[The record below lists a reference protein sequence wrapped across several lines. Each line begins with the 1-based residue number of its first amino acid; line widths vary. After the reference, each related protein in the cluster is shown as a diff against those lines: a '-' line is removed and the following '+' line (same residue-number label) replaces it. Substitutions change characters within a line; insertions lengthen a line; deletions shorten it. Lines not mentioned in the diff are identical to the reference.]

1 MVNSRGSWRRIPQP
15 IIASRIYSP
24 LPKAI
29 PTHNPAL
36 PRIRRTHPGTTLT
49 IAGDGTQYDWL
60 VEEARKAKVAKA
72 VNFVGRV
79 DHSGLLELLHR
90 ADAAVLPS
98 HYEPFGIVALE
109 AAAAGIPLV
118 ITENGAAYDDV
129 VSPDGAIDDADRIG
143 YVRGHLAAVHAAI
156 QQGADVRGYLLWSLI
171 DNFEWAYG
179 YAKRFGIVAVDE
191 ALNRTPK
198 ASALWFGGVA
208 RSGVVDA

>member
-1 MVNSRGSWRRIPQP
+1 MR
-15 IIASRIYSP
+15 SP
-24 LPKAI
+24 LA
-29 PTHNPAL
+29 AF
-36 PRIRRTHPGTTLT
+36 RDFR
-49 IAGDGTQYDWL
+49 A
-60 VEEARKAKVAKA
+60 E
-72 VNFVGRV
+72 FGRV
-79 DHSGLLELLHR
+79 MREHEAYLLEQLAPPPDAVAVPRGLPVTDMDWEVEPDGLRRLLLWLHGTYTG
-90 ADAAVLPS
+90 P
-98 HYEPFGIVALE
+98 
-109 AAAAGIPLV
+109 AGIPLV